1 MRPIISYDDITVPA
15 AAEVTVPEPVPQL
28 GAQGPPSHQRPTKRR
43 KSNHKGNINSN
54 QKGRVSNFRST
65 HGGNTNGRGRG
76 GQRQYVQHWDDPNLP
91 EETVRYGEEASAGLS
106 PVDHEEQGEEVA
118 GEEGIIV
125 EEGDEDEDENEVA
138 RRRESS
144 EEEEEDEED
153 LDADMPDHDGDGR
166 RLGDAQ
172 DDDNTDE
179 SMEDEDDEYE

>member
-125 EEGDEDEDENEVA
+125 EEGDEDEDENE
-138 RRRESS
+138 
-144 EEEEEDEED
+144 DEEMSRD
-153 LDADMPDHDGDGR
+153 LTYEEIW
-166 RLGDAQ
+166 
-172 DDDNTDE
+172 DDSALIEAWNSATA
-179 SMEDEDDEYE
+179 EYEVCLSPFPLV